1 MKKKVERFVKWELE
15 MFRVECNFTPDEAMF
30 FDLRNGDES
39 MTLEEIAGQMGYSM
53 SKITDLVN
61 DVNEKIKKV
70 IPLREAYFKKYCKEY
85 G

>member
-1 MKKKVERFVKWELE
+1 MKKKVKGFVKWEME
-15 MFRVECNFTPDEAMF
+15 MFRAECNFSPDEAMF

-39 MTLEEIAGQMGYSM
+39 MTLEEISGEMGCSM

-61 DVNEKIKKV
+61 SVNEKIIKV
-70 IPLREAYFKKYCKEY
+70 LPLREAYFKKYCKEY